1 MANEVQ
7 KSIQISYKADL
18 KDLMAKL
25 KQIPNVTDQEA
36 KKMVSALDRQLKQ
49 AEKAAKKSADA
60 SQKAAK
66 EAGKAATIAS
76 KNFNE
81 MANSADA
88 AEEKLEE
95 VADASGDIDRG
106 FSSIGLALREVNP
119 QLADAAD
126 GLADAFAVTE
136 GLTSSFMSLNPA
148 VIASAVAVG
157 ALTLGYM
164 SYQQEIEKARELT
177 LAMKEAQNGLND
189 SYKALRQNFDDSLN
203 KLGDLRDQ
211 YAVLSGSISE
221 YDMALRQTE
230 RQTKGLFTN
239 NIEQQQKVIDQRKE
253 ELLMIKSIMAGNLKS
268 VEFQANLSEV
278 EKERL
283 RTLQLLTQG
292 VDKSVDL
299 TKHDMVLNNQL
310 AKIRGALTNEI
321 RTQEKAMSIIVG
333 HQKEA
338 VSLAIQIQQHE
349 NDIKQ
354 QKENQVKEHKTV
366 VTLQEDETDN
376 LRNLIQLDQQ
386 RFKDQQTAT
395 KRLEDIQIE
404 TFMSKE
410 QRDALSFG
418 RELEM
423 IEKLGEESN
432 QSEIASA
439 IIAKK
444 LHDQQMESLEE
455 QGKKEEE
462 LREKRIDG
470 AKQSL
475 EGAITLANVL
485 GDLSEQRINNNE
497 IDVAQQL
504 EKQNEL
510 SKMSNL
516 ERQAFEQDKKQQMSL
531 FRFRKG
537 MAIADIAMST
547 AEAVASAQKLIAP
560 FNAIKTAIAIATG
573 AAQTAIVMGQKP
585 PSFHMGGMAPDEMG
599 ARVLQ
604 GEAVLDRATVQR
616 IGGEEGVQQLQQG
629 SGMDNQVVVIQPFRH
644 FGRFAREIGFRP
656 QKQTGIR
663 AY

>member
-1 MANEVQ
+1 MATEVQ

-49 AEKAAKKSADA
+49 AENAAKKSADA

-76 KNFNE
+76 KNFKE
-81 MANSADA
+81 MATSADS

-221 YDMALRQTE
+221 YEMALRQTE

-239 NIEQQQKVIDQRKE
+239 NIEQQQTIIDQRKE

-268 VEFQANLSEV
+268 VAFQANLSEG

-283 RTLQLLTQG
+283 RTLQLLTKG

-299 TKHDMVLNNQL
+299 TKHDMLLNNQL
-310 AKIRGALTNEI
+310 AKIRSGLTNEI
-321 RTQEKAMSIIVG
+321 RSQEKAMSIIVG

-338 VSLAIQIQQHE
+338 VNLALQIQEHE
-349 NDIKQ
+349 NGVKQ
-354 QKENQVKEHKTV
+354 QKENLVKVHKTV

-376 LRNLIQLDQQ
+376 LRNIIQLDQQ

-410 QRDALSFG
+410 QRDALAFG

-432 QSEIASA
+432 QSEIAHA
-439 IIAKK
+439 IIARK

-462 LREKRIDG
+462 LREKKIDG

-510 SKMSNL
+510 AKMSNL

-573 AAQTAIVMGQKP
+573 AAQTAVVMGQKP
-585 PSFHMGGMAPDEMG
+585 PSFHMGGMANDEMG

-629 SGMDNQVVVIQPFRH
+629 GGMDNQVVVIQPFRH

>member
-1 MANEVQ
+1 MATEVQ

-36 KKMVSALDRQLKQ
+36 KKMVAALDRQLKQ
-49 AEKAAKKSADA
+49 AENAAKKSADA

-76 KNFNE
+76 KNFKE
-81 MANSADA
+81 MATSADS

-221 YDMALRQTE
+221 YEMALRQTE

-239 NIEQQQKVIDQRKE
+239 NIEQQQTIIDQRKE

-268 VEFQANLSEV
+268 VAFQANLSEG

-283 RTLQLLTQG
+283 RTLQLLTKG

-299 TKHDMVLNNQL
+299 TKHDMLLNNQL
-310 AKIRGALTNEI
+310 AKIRSALTNEI
-321 RTQEKAMSIIVG
+321 RSQEKAMSIIVG

-338 VSLAIQIQQHE
+338 VNLALQIQGHE
-349 NDIKQ
+349 NGVKQ
-354 QKENQVKEHKTV
+354 QKENLVKVHKTV

-376 LRNLIQLDQQ
+376 LRNIIQLDQQ

-410 QRDALSFG
+410 QRDALAFG

-432 QSEIASA
+432 QSEIAHA
-439 IIAKK
+439 IIARK

-462 LREKRIDG
+462 LREKKIDG

-510 SKMSNL
+510 AKMSNL

-573 AAQTAIVMGQKP
+573 AAQTAVVMGQKP
-585 PSFHMGGMAPDEMG
+585 PSFHMGGMANDEMG

-629 SGMDNQVVVIQPFRH
+629 GGMDNQVVVIQPFRH